1 VMGYS
6 ADGAALMVFDR
17 SSTERS
23 ANMYRFDL
31 ATRKVT
37 FWKAFGNP
45 INSNGPPNFSRD
57 GRAYYYVYNQLQSVG
72 YVASGI
78 K

>member
-1 VMGYS
+1 
-6 ADGAALMVFDR
+6 
-17 SSTERS
+17 
-23 ANMYRFDL
+23 
-31 ATRKVT
+31 VT